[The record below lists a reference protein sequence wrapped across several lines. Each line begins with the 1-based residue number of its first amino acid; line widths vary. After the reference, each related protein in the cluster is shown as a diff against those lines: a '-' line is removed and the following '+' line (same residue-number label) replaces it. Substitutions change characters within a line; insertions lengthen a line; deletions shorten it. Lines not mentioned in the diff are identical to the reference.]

1 MSTKHILAW
10 MSVAGIAIVISGC
23 QGPLCPEA
31 GQLADA
37 ARAAE
42 REPGRQLDQLK
53 AAIDSYRQCRQTKER
68 SESACATIDQELA
81 DLTRRFV
88 KLRLALTEQ
97 RPARTVSQCRAII
110 SELEGVLGYDDPD
123 GGIRKALARY
133 STKHQTLVEQVAKL
147 LRDAGEKRQARQW
160 QEAVSALDEAL
171 VVDPDNQNA
180 RRVRQEVLSERDT
193 YYERAI
199 RDLCQE
205 ATQDSCKEAA
215 SVLETFKAERPVPS
229 VALTTELQNLL
240 NSATRKQA
248 EQLLRKKCYYWA
260 YTLLKQVNAPECQ
273 ELLDTSIHEGGPYYM
288 TLANEEYRNV
298 RDFYAYA
305 AAVKAMELLGSE
317 DDQAFRLHR
326 DCSDR
331 VDDSI
336 QIRIGLAAF
345 ESSGDE
351 PDMGK
356 QLVNELMSHM
366 HSSLSYGVEFDEREK
381 LEFGIEKVGSTEA
394 VRLLGLKWAVFGDVQ
409 FQAVRE
415 RDEREVTTWAPV
427 LKTIANPQYETELRL
442 VVELGKDSSALPPP
456 KPTITTKVSEKIQYT
471 AGEERLHAQIV
482 CSARIYS
489 AGEGFVTSPQ
499 TFVTTREA
507 KDLFFDEVPDASI
520 AGDPLELPSQL
531 KVVGEMREEI
541 VNKVGDWLLANFGQ
555 RQRRLC
561 EEAGHYIERRELD
574 EAVRAA
580 TQGYLYCL
588 RDNVAADDPWFRKLR
603 QMALFDLTE
612 GSPN

>member
-1 MSTKHILAW
+1 MSTKQILAW
-10 MSVAGIAIVISGC
+10 VIATGTAIVISGC

-42 REPGRQLDQLK
+42 QGPPLQLDRLK

-68 SESACATIDQELA
+68 SESACAKIDQELA

-88 KLRLALTEQ
+88 TLRLARTNQ
-97 RPARTVSQCRAII
+97 RPTRTVGQCGEII
-110 SELEGVLGYDDPD
+110 SELEGVLGYDDPNE
-123 GGIRKALARY
+123 GLRKALTEYR
-133 STKHQTLVEQVAKL
+133 SKRQKLVEEVARL
-147 LRDAGEKRQARQW
+147 LQDAGAKRQTRRW
-160 QEAVSALDEAL
+160 QEAVSSLDEAL
-171 VVDPDNQNA
+171 VVDPDNQDVK
-180 RRVRQEVLSERDT
+180 RVRQEILSERDT

-205 ATQDSCKEAA
+205 VTQDNCREAA
-215 SVLETFKAERPVPS
+215 SVLDAFKAERPVPN
-229 VALTTELQNLL
+229 VALTTELQKLL
-240 NSATRKQA
+240 DNATRTVA
-248 EQLLRKKCYYWA
+248 EQLLRNKCYYWV

-273 ELLDTSIHEGGPYYM
+273 ELLDTSIREGGPHYM
-288 TLANEEYRNV
+288 ALANEEYRNV

-305 AAVKAMELLGSE
+305 AAVKAMELLGSKN
-317 DDQAFRLHR
+317 DQAFKLHR

-336 QIRIGLAAF
+336 QIRIGLATF
-345 ESSGDE
+345 KSSGDE
-351 PDMGK
+351 ADMGK
-356 QLVNELMSHM
+356 QLVNELMSHL

-427 LKTIANPQYETELRL
+427 LKTIANPQYETELRM
-442 VVELGKDSSALPPP
+442 VAELGKDSSALPPP
-456 KPTITTKVSEKIQYT
+456 KPTITARVSEKIQYT

-507 KDLFFDEVPDASI
+507 KDLFYDEVPDANI

-531 KVVGEMREEI
+531 KVVGEMRAEI
-541 VNKVGDWLLANFGQ
+541 VDKVGDWLLGNFGQ

-561 EEAGHYIERRELD
+561 EEAEHYIERRELD

-612 GSPN
+612 GAPN